1 MMHSPLANCLVTVSC
16 MCVRTWRFNH
26 LSCIQFFIHFWNQTC
41 FKGPSADS
49 QTPCVSPFD
58 LECKSPSQIVN
69 RPPSL
74 HWLVSYSQQWRFDQV
89 ERHVTQMCGGRARRT
104 GLHTLVS
111 QICSR
116 GRQLLLAPV
125 LIPITLHNRQLLLA
139 PVSVQIFVP

>member
-58 LECKSPSQIVN
+58 LECKSPSQLSTD
-69 RPPSL
+69 PPLCTGWCHTANNGGLTKLNGTSL
-74 HWLVSYSQQWRFDQV
+74 RCAEEGRVGQV
-89 ERHVTQMCGGRARRT
+89 YTLSSHKFVHAVDSFC
-104 GLHTLVS
+104 LH
-111 QICSR
+111 R
-116 GRQLLLAPV
+116 Y
-125 LIPITLHNRQLLLA
+125 
-139 PVSVQIFVP
+139 